1 MSAEVSILIPAYAAE
16 SFIDQTLSFAR
27 GQTYAHTRILVSVD
41 QCEDTTF
48 ARVEAHAKA
57 DPRIAAFRQDARLG
71 WAGNVNFLLD
81 QVRTPYS
88 FIYFHDDIIVPN
100 YIETLLPVLEADP
113 SAALVHCD
121 VRYINTPNA
130 VLPARE
136 NNRPQTERLL
146 QFMLAPDRGAPLR
159 GIVRHAVAGDVRL
172 PNAAPH
178 ALYANEAFLLE
189 VALRG
194 ALLVVPEVLYLNIAN
209 RPEGIV
215 ARWASASA
223 AEARDGAVAALGQ
236 ALTILDRAAG
246 NEEEQEAYRFACF
259 LWLKRFIDDAEWRAG
274 EHLYRRPRDLH
285 PALESARWPTPL
297 DRYPADIRA
306 WATTRW
312 EHVAADLAAR
322 ATE

>member
-1 MSAEVSILIPAYAAE
+1 MTAEVSILIPAYAAE
-16 SFIDQTLSFAR
+16 SFIDQTLNFAR
-27 GQTYAHTRILVSVD
+27 GQTHAHTRIIVSVD
-41 QCEDTTF
+41 QHADATF
-48 ARVEAHAKA
+48 ERVEAHAQA
-57 DPRIAAFRQDARLG
+57 DARIVAFRQTQRLG

-121 VRYINTPNA
+121 VRYINTPHA

-136 NNRPQTERLL
+136 NKRPQTERLL

-159 GIVRHAVAGDVRL
+159 GIVRHAIAGDVRM

-194 ALLVVPEVLYLNIAN
+194 ALLAVPEILYLNIAN
-209 RPEGIV
+209 RPDGV
-215 ARWASASA
+215 MARWAHASA
-223 AEARDGAVAALGQ
+223 AEARAGAVAALSQ
-236 ALTILDRAAG
+236 ALAILDGAARD
-246 NEEEQEAYRFACF
+246 EEEQEAYRFACF
-259 LWLKRFIDDAEWRAG
+259 LWLRRFIDDAETRAG
-274 EHLYRRPRDLH
+274 EPLYRTPRELH
-285 PALESARWPTPL
+285 LAFDAARWPAPL
-297 DRYPADIRA
+297 DRCPADIQA
-306 WATTRW
+306 WAAARW
-312 EHVAADLAAR
+312 GIVSADLASR
-322 ATE
+322 ATQ